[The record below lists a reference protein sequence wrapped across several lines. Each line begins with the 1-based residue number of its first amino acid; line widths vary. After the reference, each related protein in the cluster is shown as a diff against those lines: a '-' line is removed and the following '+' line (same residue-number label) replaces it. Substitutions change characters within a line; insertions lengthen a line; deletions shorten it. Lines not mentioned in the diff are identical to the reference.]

1 VIHELQQ
8 TVIGDHLAVTGN
20 VIYSNSINGVDIDSI
35 YIKDVFVIAGGYFL
49 EITRKAK
56 TDKRFWDNLQTEVK
70 EYFISDIDY

>member
-1 VIHELQQ
+1 VIHQLKQNP
-8 TVIGDHLAVTGN
+8 IGENLAVTGH

-35 YIKDVFVIAGGYFL
+35 YIKYVFVIAGGYFL

>member
-1 VIHELQQ
+1 MIHELKQNP
-8 TVIGDHLAVTGN
+8 IGDHLAVTGH

-56 TDKRFWDNLQTEVK
+56 TDKRFWDNLQTEIK
-70 EYFISDIDY
+70 EYFVSDIDY